1 MSRKACQASIR
12 NFVMIYINRI
22 TNRRPKEERKEYP
35 YSIPAIRNLDTFEF
49 KSNVTF
55 IVGENGSGKS
65 TLIEAIAIC
74 AGFNPEG
81 GSTFLNHH
89 TYDTH
94 SSLFGDLRLTR
105 GPYRN
110 KDGFFLRA
118 ESFYNVASEIDRIS
132 DLGQLEANYGGSIHA
147 RSHGEGFLG
156 VILNRLS
163 GNGLYIFDEPESALS
178 VMSLFALMAKMRE
191 LEKANSQFII
201 ATHSPILL
209 AYPEA
214 EIYAITDDGL
224 RLTSYEGT
232 EQYQL
237 TRQFILNREVFIKEL
252 MNE

>member
-1 MSRKACQASIR
+1 
-12 NFVMIYINRI
+12 MIYINRI
-22 TNRRPKEERKEYP
+22 INRRPREERREYP
-35 YSIPAIRNLDTFEF
+35 YSIPVIRHLDEFEF

-65 TLIEAIAIC
+65 TFVEAVAVC

-81 GSTFLNHH
+81 GSAYLNYH

-94 SSLFGDLRLTR
+94 SNLFSDLKLIR

-118 ESFYNVASEIDRIS
+118 ESFYNVATEIDRIS
-132 DLGQLEANYGGSIHA
+132 EPWQLEKSYGGYIHQ
-147 RSHGEGFLG
+147 RSHGEGFLA
-156 VILNRLS
+156 VMLNRLS

-178 VMSLFALMAKMRE
+178 VMSLLTLMAKMRE

-209 AYPEA
+209 AYPGA

-224 RLTSYEGT
+224 QLTDYEDT

-237 TRQFILNREVFIKEL
+237 TRQFILNREAFIREL
-252 MNE
+252 VGE